1 MLVLNFSG
9 FTKNYSRKQR
19 TMSESRRFYRHPT
32 EIPIVVRPATASEF
46 EISQQH
52 LQQMK
57 NVSLGGLAFES
68 QYPLER
74 GTIISVGIHFA
85 ESAIQ
90 MVGKVAWCRPD
101 NADKTIFLIGIEFTE
116 QTSQVSGDIV
126 EGACQMEVYK
136 DLLKNIAFELTD
148 PLYSAQV

>member
-1 MLVLNFSG
+1 MLVLNLGS
-9 FTKNYSRKQR
+9 FTKNYARKQR
-19 TMSESRRFYRHPT
+19 TMSECRRFYRHPT
-32 EIPIVVRPATASEF
+32 EIPIVVRPATVSEF

-68 QYPLER
+68 QSCLER
-74 GTIISVGIHFA
+74 GTITCVEIQFT
-85 ESAIQ
+85 ESTVS

-101 NADKTIFLIGIEFTE
+101 DDDKTVFLVGIEFSETE
-116 QTSQVSGDIV
+116 PETSGDIV
-126 EGACQMEVYK
+126 EGACQLEVYK

-148 PLYSAQV
+148 PLYVAQV

>member
-9 FTKNYSRKQR
+9 FTKNYPRKQR
-19 TMSESRRFYRHPT
+19 AMSESRRFYRHPT
-32 EIPIVVRPATASEF
+32 EIPIVVRPATSSEF
-46 EISQQH
+46 EISQQQ

-68 QYPLER
+68 QCSLER
-74 GTIISVGIHFA
+74 GTIICVGIDFV

-101 NADKTIFLIGIEFTE
+101 NGDKTVFLIGVEFTE
-116 QTSQVSGDIV
+116 NEAETSGDIV
-126 EGACQMEVYK
+126 EGACQLEVYK

-148 PLYSAQV
+148 PLYAAQV

>member
-1 MLVLNFSG
+1 MLVLNFSR
-9 FTKNYSRKQR
+9 FTKQPLRKQR
-19 TMSESRRFYRHPT
+19 TMSESRKFYRHPT

-46 EISQQH
+46 EMSQQH

-68 QYPLER
+68 QSPLER
-74 GTIISVGIHFA
+74 GTIMSVGIHFA

-101 NADKTIFLIGIEFTE
+101 NHEKTVFLIGVEFTE
-116 QTSQVSGDIV
+116 TEPETSGDIV
-126 EGACQMEVYK
+126 ENACQLEAYK

-148 PLYSAQV
+148 PLYAAQV